1 MNAWEIRDLILFI
14 LIIILLI
21 ISAVIFY
28 KKNKKQNLYDSSSE
42 EITDIEESVVA
53 VENYAYPEEKQVSVK
68 APAVEKTMEENI
80 VCKTENY
87 GVHTAKIQSFKAQAD
102 MGDAE
107 AMYNLSLMFKFFIK
121 DKVQYLL
128 WLEKAANAG
137 HVKAMGYMGQGYS
150 KSNNEEGL
158 DPFLMFGYSKEKY
171 YYWAKKAADTG
182 RARGVC
188 ELADY
193 YREEED
199 YENAYQYYK
208 DALEKSGEE
217 NDEYTA
223 LYAAGLLADRYEML
237 WTFDN
242 KEEDFLAA
250 QKYYSFILFYKGDTE
265 DPDSDYPM
273 KYLSTVSKLGCMY
286 YRRYQKDGAS
296 SQYGRLAA
304 YCLFMSSICDLK
316 GIYKKL
322 ISEPLSQLTEFIS
335 VDDMIEWEV
344 HARHCAYLPDKII
357 NK

>member
-1 MNAWEIRDLILFI
+1 MNAWEIRDLILLI
-14 LIIILLI
+14 LIVILLI

-28 KKNKKQNLYDSSSE
+28 KQNKKQYLYGSSSE
-42 EITDIEESVVA
+42 EITDNEESVVA
-53 VENYAYPEEKQVSVK
+53 VENYAYPEEKQVSMK
-68 APAVEKTMEENI
+68 APTVEKTMEENI
-80 VCKTENY
+80 VRKTENY
-87 GVHTAKIQSFKAQAD
+87 GVHTEKIQSFKAQAD

-121 DKVQYLL
+121 DKAQYLL

-150 KSNNEEGL
+150 KSNNEDGF

-171 YYWAKKAADTG
+171 YYWVKKAADTG
-182 RARGVC
+182 YARGIC

-193 YREEED
+193 YREDED
-199 YENAYQYYK
+199 YETAYQYYEE
-208 DALEKSGEE
+208 AIEKAGEE
-217 NDEYTA
+217 SDGDTA
-223 LYAAGLLADRYEML
+223 LYAAGLLADGYNTL
-237 WTFDN
+237 WILEN
-242 KEEDFLAA
+242 KEEDFIKA
-250 QKYYSFILFYKGDTE
+250 QRHYSMILFYKGDIK

-273 KYLSTVSKLGCMY
+273 KYLSTVSNLGVMY
-286 YRRYQKDGAS
+286 YHRYQKEGES

-304 YCLFMSSICDLK
+304 YCLFMASICDLK

-322 ISEPLSQLTEFIS
+322 ISEPLSQLTGFIS

-357 NK
+357 DK